1 MHIKKFTAKTV
12 QEALKA
18 VKDEF
23 GNDAVI
29 LSTKKVKNS
38 FNSFFV
44 EIAAA
49 VDYDLKAAL
58 SRVERMEQS
67 HLAGYTSAGRVA
79 GHDRD
84 FQEELN
90 TAVKETV
97 PMPDHDLKKELASIR
112 HGITELKTLYSS
124 ISNVGSNA
132 GARQGGKRTFAYE
145 QPLVPIYQ
153 KLASSGVDERLID
166 MFMQRICDDVKKG
179 LSPKDA
185 LHNSIKN
192 CIKTINPLKDDSG
205 PKILT
210 FIGPTGV
217 GKTTTIA
224 KIAANHAV
232 LGRGRVT
239 MLTLDTYRIAAS
251 EQLKTYGRIMGV
263 NVEVIHNAKEL
274 KQSVNK
280 HINDVILIDTAGR
293 SQRDK
298 KCIEE
303 LKGFLAIDAPMHT
316 HLVLSIANKDET
328 IYEALK
334 TFGSIPVDSLIF
346 TKLDETSSY
355 GTMLNVAVAAKKP
368 VAYLTIGQ
376 RVPEDIWL
384 ATSDKIARM
393 ICK

>member
-49 VDYDLKAAL
+49 VDYDLRAAL
-58 SRVERMEQS
+58 SRAEKTEHSQLV
-67 HLAGYTSAGRVA
+67 GYTSAGQGL
-79 GHDRD
+79 GHNRD

-97 PMPDHDLKKELASIR
+97 PMPDNDLKKELASIR

-124 ISNVGSNA
+124 IAKG
-132 GARQGGKRTFAYE
+132 GAKRTFAYE

-166 MFMQRICDDVKKG
+166 MIMQRICDDVKKG
-179 LSPKDA
+179 LNPKDA

-192 CIKTINPLKDDSG
+192 CVKTINPLKDDSG
-205 PKILT
+205 PKVLT

-293 SQRDK
+293 SQRDR

-334 TFGSIPVDSLIF
+334 TFGSIPLDSLIF

-355 GTMLNVAVAAKKP
+355 GTILNVAVAAKKP

-384 ATSDKIARM
+384 ATSDKIARL

>member
-12 QEALKA
+12 QDALRA

-38 FNSFFV
+38 LNSIFIEV
-44 EIAAA
+44 AAA
-49 VDYDLKAAL
+49 VDYELKEAL
-58 SRVERMEQS
+58 SRADKAEHS
-67 HLAGYTSAGRVA
+67 KLAGYTSAGRGV
-79 GHDRD
+79 GLDRD
-84 FQEELN
+84 FKEELD
-90 TAVKETV
+90 AQVAETV
-97 PMPDHDLKKELASIR
+97 PMPDNDLKNELASIR

-124 ISNVGSNA
+124 ISNA
-132 GARQGGKRTFAYE
+132 GARQGGRRTFAYE

-185 LHNSIKN
+185 LLSSIKN
-192 CIKTINPLKDDSG
+192 CVKTINPLKDDSG
-205 PKILT
+205 PKVLT

-280 HINDVILIDTAGR
+280 HIDDVILIDTAGR

-334 TFGSIPVDSLIF
+334 TFGSIPLDSLIF

-355 GTMLNVAVAAKKP
+355 GTILNVAVAAKKP

-384 ATSDKIARM
+384 ATSDKIARL